1 MSDIPDLADVMPFA
15 ATLGVRLIAAD
26 KDEVTGEFDWQP
38 DRTTGGGV
46 LHGGAIMA
54 LADSVGAVCAVLNLP
69 IGATTSTT
77 SSTTQFLRAVRGGT
91 VTAVARPL
99 HVGRTN
105 IVVRTSLIG
114 DDGRLAAEV
123 TQTQAVLAARA

>member
-1 MSDIPDLADVMPFA
+1 MTDLTDLAVVMPFA
-15 ATLGVRLIAAD
+15 ATLGVRIIAAD
-26 KDEVTGEFDWQP
+26 KDEVRGQLDWQP

-69 IGATTSTT
+69 PGTTTSTT

-91 VTAVARPL
+91 LTAVARPL
-99 HVGRTN
+99 HVGRTS
-105 IVVRTSLIG
+105 IVVRTALT
-114 DDGRLAAEV
+114 DDGGRLAAEV
-123 TQTQAVLAARA
+123 TQTQAVLAERS

>member
-1 MSDIPDLADVMPFA
+1 VTELPDLAAVMPFA
-15 ATLGVRLIAAD
+15 ATLGVRIIAAG
-26 KDEVTGEFDWQP
+26 KDEVVGELDWQP

-54 LADSVGAVCAVLNLP
+54 LADSVGAACAVLNLP
-69 IGATTSTT
+69 LGATTSTT
-77 SSTTQFLRAVRGGT
+77 SSTTQFLRAIRGGT
-91 VTAVARPL
+91 VTATARPL

-105 IVVRTSLIG
+105 IVVRTAITG

-123 TQTQAVLAARA
+123 TQTQAVLAQRP